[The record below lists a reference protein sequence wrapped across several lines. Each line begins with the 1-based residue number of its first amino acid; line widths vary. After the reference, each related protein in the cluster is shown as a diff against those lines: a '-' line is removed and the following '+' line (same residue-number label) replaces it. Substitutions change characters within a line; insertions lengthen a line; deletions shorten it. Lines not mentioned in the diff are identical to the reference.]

1 MNINYAK
8 VFKTYIEAKKYSKEM
23 ELCWINVEVLKN
35 LNYFGELDGFI
46 ISVEDGEKLLCDDGY
61 VK

>member
-23 ELCWINVEVLKN
+23 EICWINVEVSKN

-46 ISVEDGEKLLCDDGY
+46 ISVENGEKQLCDDGY